1 MADGLFQTSRTE
13 PLEIAQTLPMVVL
26 NIGRLSSRLDQEEP
40 REDTTF
46 SMQILA
52 TTDLHMRL
60 LPFDYLRD
68 RPSGAG
74 DLATL
79 ATLIDRLRAENHNT
93 LLVDNGDFLQ
103 GTPMADVVAEGISD
117 AVAAFH
123 PAIAAM
129 NIAEYDAAGIGNHEF
144 DYGPTVLRAA
154 MSCANFPF
162 LCANLRMT
170 GREQDHLPN
179 LKKEVILERTFH
191 GAAGQRIALRVGI
204 LGLTPP
210 GAGSAENVADDM
222 VIAAKAAVRR
232 LREGA
237 ADIILA
243 LCHSGMPASGAS
255 RQDAILRIASIEGID
270 AIVGGHTHQPFP
282 GHQCDPLPEVD
293 ATTGHICG
301 KPAVAPGA
309 FGSQLGRIVLDVGRE
324 GRRWRVAGSKVDLLS
339 PTPSD
344 VAAHPAIVRE
354 LDTIH
359 QATRQ
364 ACNQIVGKTLS
375 LLHSLTPLLTPDPC
389 LSLLARAQSRSVS
402 ERLLGSPWADLPLLS
417 AVAPRQSPI
426 KIETGCIRR
435 RQVFELV
442 PFPDRCCA
450 IVATASQLRRW
461 LARAASV
468 FVSVQPGVRL
478 QPLIDPD
485 KPGYTFDIL
494 YGLTYRIN
502 LAPGLPR
509 IADLRYRGIEVS
521 DEDSFVVALSS
532 HRLGEGSSDL
542 FGGCPVV
549 SENGDLL
556 STAIQNHLGEG
567 PLTADNPPVWRFV
580 PQPATSAWIEADE
593 AILPDLTKDGPLRP
607 VGQARQGIQRFEVD
621 LSDRSQHFAPAAN

>member
-1 MADGLFQTSRTE
+1 
-13 PLEIAQTLPMVVL
+13 
-26 NIGRLSSRLDQEEP
+26 
-40 REDTTF
+40 
-46 SMQILA
+46 
-52 TTDLHMRL
+52 MRL

-79 ATLIDRLRAENHNT
+79 ATLIDNLRTQNPNT

-103 GTPMADVVAEGISD
+103 GTPMADLAAEGISD
-117 AVAAFH
+117 AVVAIH

-129 NIAEYDAAGIGNHEF
+129 NIAGYDAAGIGNHEL
-144 DYGPTVLRAA
+144 DYGPAVLQAA
-154 MSCANFPF
+154 LSCATFPF
-162 LCANLRMT
+162 LSANLRMT
-170 GREQDHLPN
+170 DREQDRLPN
-179 LKKEVILERTFH
+179 LEKEVILERH
-191 GAAGQRIALRVGI
+191 VRGAAGQKIALRVGI

-210 GAGSAENVADDM
+210 GAGSAEIVADDM

-232 LREGA
+232 LRKGA

-255 RQDAILRIASIEGID
+255 RQDEILRIAAIEGID
-270 AIVGGHTHQPFP
+270 AVVGGHTHQPFP
-282 GHQCDPLPEVD
+282 GHQSDLLPEVD

-301 KPAVAPGA
+301 KPVVAPGA
-309 FGSQLGRIVLDVGRE
+309 FGSQLGRIVLGLGRE
-324 GRRWRVAGSKVDLLS
+324 GSRWQVTASRVDLLS

-344 VAAHPAIVRE
+344 VAVHPAIVRE

-364 ACNQIVGKTLS
+364 ACDQIVGKALS
-375 LLHSLTPLLTPDPC
+375 PLQSLTPLLTPDPC
-389 LSLLARAQSRSVS
+389 LALLARAQSRSVS
-402 ERLLGSPWADLPLLS
+402 ARLLGSPWADLPLLS

-426 KIETGCIRR
+426 KIEAGCIRR
-435 RQVFELV
+435 RQVFELA

-450 IVATASQLRRW
+450 IVATGSQLRRW
-461 LARAASV
+461 LTRAASV
-468 FVSVQPGVRL
+468 FVSVRPGVRL

-502 LAPGLPR
+502 LAPGAPR
-509 IADLRYRGIEVS
+509 IADLRYRGVDVS

-532 HRLGEGSSDL
+532 HRLGEGSPEL
-542 FGGCPVV
+542 FSGCPVV

-556 STAIQNHLGEG
+556 SAAIQNHLREG

-580 PQPATSAWIEADE
+580 PQPGATVWIEADE
-593 AILPDLTKDGPLRP
+593 AILPNLAKDGPLRP
-607 VGQARQGIQRFEVD
+607 VGQAREGIQRFEVD
-621 LSDRSQHFAPAAN
+621 LSDRPQHFAPAAN